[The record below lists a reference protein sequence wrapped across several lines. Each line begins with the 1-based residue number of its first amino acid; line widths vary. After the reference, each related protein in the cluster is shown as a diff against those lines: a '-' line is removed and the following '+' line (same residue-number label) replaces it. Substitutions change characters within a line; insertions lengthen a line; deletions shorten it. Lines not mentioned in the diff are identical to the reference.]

1 MKKNNFLK
9 MLTLNINY
17 YLWILFIF
25 ATVTFMYD
33 YVVALVQYTLLAI
46 IAFMYYYNRYNRRSQ
61 LSEYIAT
68 LNYNGSEEK
77 NESLLKFPMP
87 VVIIDS
93 SMKVIWHNEAF
104 ASISDYPDIYELPIK
119 DFIPSFDEN
128 DINWDCRELSL
139 DIVHNGRYYHVFGN
153 ITIMN
158 EDDKE
163 FSSYIVLYWDDVTNY
178 ELLKKQYTDEQ
189 FVSCVAVV
197 DNYEELMQD
206 TPNQDKPKLTATIEE
221 ILQKFAQSSS
231 GILRKYEKDRF
242 FFYFQKQYLEKYI
255 DSKFKILD
263 EMKEISVGNK
273 IPPTLSLGIGVGG
286 ETMSQN
292 DAYSFSALDMALGR
306 GGDQVIIKDNE
317 QYSFFGGKS
326 SGVEK
331 RTRVKSRVV
340 AYAIRE
346 LVNESDTIF
355 IMGHA
360 RADIDV
366 LGSAMGLYRA
376 FKSLGKDSK
385 IIIDKGNQTVQKF
398 LDTIND
404 DYRGVFISKAA
415 ATEIAD
421 KDSLVVVVDTHKTTL
436 VEHPE
441 LLEITKNVIVIDHHR
456 KGADFIQNPII
467 LYHEPFVSSA
477 SEIVTEIIQYI
488 DDNLELTQS
497 EAEAL
502 YAGIYMDTKGFTFKT
517 GVRTFEAASYL
528 KRRGVDT
535 VRIKKLFQIDMNTF
549 LKKWEI
555 IENAQTLRN
564 SIAIATCEKTDSDMP
579 TIVAQAT
586 DEMLNIS
593 NVHTA
598 FVLCD
603 MGDHIIISARSL
615 GDTNVQLILEKL
627 GGGGHMTIA
636 GAQIKGVSL
645 EEARGMLDI
654 AIQEYFESL

>member
-1 MKKNNFLK
+1 

-17 YLWILFIF
+17 YLWILFVF
-25 ATVTFMYD
+25 ATVTLIYD
-33 YVVALVQYTLLAI
+33 HVVAIVEYVFLSL
-46 IAFMYYYNRYNRRSQ
+46 IAFLHYYNSYKKKNQ
-61 LSEYIAT
+61 LVEYISS
-68 LNYNGSEEK
+68 LSYHQPGGK
-77 NESLLKFPMP
+77 NESLNKFPMP
-87 VVIIDS
+87 VVIIDPS
-93 SMKVIWHNEAF
+93 TKVVWHNEAF
-104 ASISDYPDIYELPIK
+104 AEITNSTDLYELPIT
-119 DFIPSFDEN
+119 DFVPSFDVSA
-128 DINWDCRELSL
+128 INFDLGEVSL
-139 DIVHNGRYYHVFGN
+139 DVIHGDSVYHVFGN
-153 ITIMN
+153 ITVLSD
-158 EDDKE
+158 EDKTNN
-163 FSSYIVLYWDDVTNY
+163 SYIVLYWSDVTEY
-178 ELLKKQYTDEQ
+178 EKLKKRHSDEQ

-206 TPNQDKPKLTATIEE
+206 TPNQDKPQLTAMIEE
-221 ILQKFAQSSS
+221 KLQNFAQESC

-255 DSKFKILD
+255 DNKFKILD

-286 ETMSQN
+286 ESMSQT

-306 GGDQVIIKDNE
+306 GGDQAIVKDND
-317 QYSFFGGKS
+317 QYGYFGGKT

-346 LVNESDTIF
+346 LVSDADTIF

-366 LGSAMGLYRA
+366 LGSSLGLYRA
-376 FKSLGKDSK
+376 FKSLGKESK
-385 IIIDKGNQTVQKF
+385 IIIDKGNKTVQKF
-398 LDTIND
+398 LQTLEG

-415 ATEIAD
+415 AIELANEE
-421 KDSLVVVVDTHKTTL
+421 SLIVVVDTHKTTL
-436 VEHPE
+436 VEEPE
-441 LLEITKNVIVIDHHR
+441 LLNMSNNIIVIDHHR
-456 KGADFIQNPII
+456 KGADFIQNPTI
-467 LYHEPFVSSA
+467 LYHEPFASSA

-488 DDNLELTQS
+488 TDDVELTQS

-502 YAGIYMDTKGFTFKT
+502 YAGIYMDTKCFTFKT

-535 VRIKKLFQIDMNTF
+535 VNIKKLFQIDMNTF
-549 LKKWEI
+549 VKKWEI
-555 IENAQTLRN
+555 IENAETLKN
-564 SIAIATCEKTDSDMP
+564 SIAIAACEKTDNDMP

-593 NVHTA
+593 NVHTS

-603 MGDHIIISARSL
+603 MGDHVIISARSL

-636 GAQIKGVSL
+636 GAQLKGISL
-645 EEARGMLDI
+645 EEARGLLDN
-654 AIQEYFESL
+654 AIKEYFETL

>member
-1 MKKNNFLK
+1 
-9 MLTLNINY
+9 
-17 YLWILFIF
+17 
-25 ATVTFMYD
+25 MY
-33 YVVALVQYTLLAI
+33 
-46 IAFMYYYNRYNRRSQ
+46 
-61 LSEYIAT
+61 
-68 LNYNGSEEK
+68 
-77 NESLLKFPMP
+77 
-87 VVIIDS
+87 
-93 SMKVIWHNEAF
+93 
-104 ASISDYPDIYELPIK
+104 
-119 DFIPSFDEN
+119 
-128 DINWDCRELSL
+128 
-139 DIVHNGRYYHVFGN
+139 
-153 ITIMN
+153 
-158 EDDKE
+158 
-163 FSSYIVLYWDDVTNY
+163 
-178 ELLKKQYTDEQ
+178 
-189 FVSCVAVV
+189 
-197 DNYEELMQD
+197 
-206 TPNQDKPKLTATIEE
+206 
-221 ILQKFAQSSS
+221 
-231 GILRKYEKDRF
+231 
-242 FFYFQKQYLEKYI
+242 
-255 DSKFKILD
+255 
-263 EMKEISVGNK
+263 
-273 IPPTLSLGIGVGG
+273 
-286 ETMSQN
+286 
-292 DAYSFSALDMALGR
+292 
-306 GGDQVIIKDNE
+306 
-317 QYSFFGGKS
+317 
-326 SGVEK
+326 
-331 RTRVKSRVV
+331 
-340 AYAIRE
+340 
-346 LVNESDTIF
+346 
-355 IMGHA
+355 
-360 RADIDV
+360 
-366 LGSAMGLYRA
+366 
-376 FKSLGKDSK
+376 
-385 IIIDKGNQTVQKF
+385 
-398 LDTIND
+398 
-404 DYRGVFISKAA
+404 
-415 ATEIAD
+415 
-421 KDSLVVVVDTHKTTL
+421 SLVVVVYNHKTTL

-488 DDNLELTQS
+488 DDNLELTKS

>member
-1 MKKNNFLK
+1 MKKNTFLK

-25 ATVTFMYD
+25 ATVTFIYD
-33 YVVALVQYTLLAI
+33 YVVALVQYALLAV
-46 IAFMYYYNRYNRRSQ
+46 IAFMYYYNRCNKKNQITSY
-61 LSEYIAT
+61 LAT
-68 LNYNGSEEK
+68 LTYNGTEEN
-77 NESLLKFPMP
+77 NESLYKFPMP

-93 SMKVIWHNEAF
+93 STKVIWHNEAF
-104 ASISDYPDIYELPIK
+104 ASIVDFSDIYELPIN
-119 DFIPSFDEN
+119 DFVPSFDAN
-128 DINWDCRELSL
+128 NINWNSRELSL
-139 DIVHNGRYYHVFGN
+139 DIVHNEKYYHIFGN

-163 FSSYIVLYWDDVTNY
+163 FNSYIALYWNDVTNY
-178 ELLKKQYTDEQ
+178 EILKKQYSDEQ
-189 FVSCVAVV
+189 FVSCVAVI

-221 ILQKFAQSSS
+221 IMQNFAQDSS

-242 FFYFQKQYLEKYI
+242 FFYFEKQYLEKYI
-255 DSKFKILD
+255 DNKFKILD
-263 EMKEISVGNK
+263 EMKDISVGNK

-306 GGDQVIIKDNE
+306 GGDQVIIKNND
-317 QYSFFGGKS
+317 QYDYFGGKT
-326 SGVEK
+326 SGIEK

-346 LVNESDTIF
+346 MVNESDTIF

-376 FKSLGKDSK
+376 FESLGKESK
-385 IIIDKGNQTVQKF
+385 IIIDKGNKTVQKF
-398 LDTIND
+398 LDTVESE
-404 DYRGVFISKAA
+404 YRGVFISKAA
-415 ATEIAD
+415 ASEIAD
-421 KDSLVVVVDTHKTTL
+421 KDCLVVVVDTHKATL
-436 VEHPE
+436 VEYPE
-441 LLEITKNVIVIDHHR
+441 LLEKTNNVIVIDHHR

-467 LYHEPFVSSA
+467 LYHEPFASSA

-488 DDNLELTQS
+488 DDSVELTQS

-564 SIAIATCEKTDSDMP
+564 SIAIATCEKTDNDMP

-593 NVHTA
+593 NVHTS

-615 GDTNVQLILEKL
+615 GDINVQLILEKL

-636 GAQIKGVSL
+636 GAQIKGVSI
-645 EEARGMLDI
+645 EEARGMLDN